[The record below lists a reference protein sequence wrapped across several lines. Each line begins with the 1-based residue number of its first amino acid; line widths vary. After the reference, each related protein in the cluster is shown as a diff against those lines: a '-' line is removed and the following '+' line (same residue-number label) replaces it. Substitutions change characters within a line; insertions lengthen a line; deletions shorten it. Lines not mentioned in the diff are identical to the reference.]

1 MEPCCIYGKKDRL
14 GLSGKESASYLPR
27 KMVSISYHLR
37 HRPIS
42 RVHVRY
48 PGAMQVVLD
57 VQEEAEEA
65 KSHVSAIE
73 T

>member
-1 MEPCCIYGKKDRL
+1 MERRIDWVFRARNQHRIYPG
-14 GLSGKESASYLPR
+14 
-27 KMVSISYHLR
+27 KMVSISYRLH

-65 KSHVSAIE
+65 KSRVSAIE